1 MGSYGNAN
9 LKVNDDDP
17 WCPVSR
23 CLLVHSI
30 LQLRLDDFAPLWNF
44 GRVHFNQ
51 NHYLADLGHE
61 EI

>member
-17 WCPVSR
+17 AVSR
-23 CLLVHSI
+23 CLPVHST

-51 NHYLADLGHE
+51 NHSPSDLGHE